1 MVSLDDVIAVR
12 SSLVDPTEDRYRD
25 LPHIA
30 PDTIERD
37 TGRLFP
43 YKTIGESGVQSGKYQ
58 FEAGD
63 VLYSKIRP
71 NLNKAI
77 LVDFEGLCSADMY
90 ALKVDPTQM
99 TAAFLHHL
107 LRSPLFV
114 GYATNLSSRA
124 NIPKVNRDQ
133 LLSFQFDLPPLDE
146 QRRIA
151 AILDRAGRLRAL
163 QAGAAKLSDEV
174 ALSQFERL
182 RTASV
187 CQTMKLSDAYSFQEG
202 PGVRKWQFTSAGV
215 KLLNVGNIVT
225 GGRLDLTKTD
235 RYLSCDEAYGKY
247 KHFLADAGDLV
258 IASSG
263 ITFGIDGLLS
273 TRAAFVGAEHLPL
286 CMNTSTIRFKADP
299 DLSDLT
305 FLRSWFGSYEF
316 RSQITRLVTGS
327 AQQNFGPSHLR
338 QLSIT
343 LPDMR
348 IQRAFARQVRCF
360 EDVRGRQVNA
370 LAHLDELFGSLQHRA
385 FSGQL

>member
-12 SSLVDPTEDRYRD
+12 SSLVDRTEDRYRD

-37 TGRLFP
+37 TRRLFP
-43 YKTIGESGVQSGKYQ
+43 YKDNGEARSHEWESVRGGRFLLLEDPPESEQ
-58 FEAGD
+58 GD
-63 VLYSKIRP
+63 TRRLRRP
-71 NLNKAI
+71 LQRRH
-77 LVDFEGLCSADMY
+77 VC
-90 ALKVDPTQM
+90 LKGRSNANDGRFPPPSPTKPSVRR
-99 TAAFLHHL
+99 
-107 LRSPLFV
+107 LRYEPV
-114 GYATNLSSRA
+114 SRA

-235 RYLSCDEAYGKY
+235 RYLSCDEAYGKR
-247 KHFLADAGDLV
+247 LPGGCGDLV

-263 ITFGIDGLLS
+263 ITFGVDGLLS
-273 TRAAFVGAEHLPL
+273 TRAAFEARS
-286 CMNTSTIRFKADP
+286 TSAMHGTRAQ
-299 DLSDLT
+299 SA
-305 FLRSWFGSYEF
+305 LRP
-316 RSQITRLVTGS
+316 TRTYRT
-327 AQQNFGPSHLR
+327 SH
-338 QLSIT
+338 S
-343 LPDMR
+343 
-348 IQRAFARQVRCF
+348 
-360 EDVRGRQVNA
+360 
-370 LAHLDELFGSLQHRA
+370 
-385 FSGQL
+385 